1 MTELPD
7 IPKDDLMDIIEM
19 TDKIEVFINT
29 LLEENQ
35 VNLGMSALMGA
46 SINCMLAQCETLE
59 EILMCR
65 NTFVRILDDCIRN
78 IQIKGPEKPP
88 SAP

>member
-1 MTELPD
+1 MAELPD

-35 VNLGMSALMGA
+35 VHLVMSALIGA
-46 SINCMLAQCETLE
+46 SINCMLAQFETFE
-59 EILMCR
+59 EILLCR
-65 NTFVRILDDCIRN
+65 NTFMLILDDCIRN
-78 IQIKGPEKPP
+78 IKIGGVEKPP
-88 SAP
+88 PSS

>member
-35 VNLGMSALMGA
+35 THIGMSALMGA
-46 SINCMLAQCETLE
+46 SINCMLAQCDTLD
-59 EILMCR
+59 EILLCR
-65 NTFVRILDDCIRN
+65 NAFMRLLDACIRDT
-78 IQIKGPEKPP
+78 QVRKPEKPP
-88 SAP
+88 PSS